1 MFARL
6 QDSRNDTEIA
16 LDDFTDLGLECE
28 HDKIEAIDTLE
39 EKLYWYKILLAGMRE
54 KKKENWI
61 RRCDGYLKIGE
72 KFLKMEN

>member
-6 QDSRNDTEIA
+6 QDSRTDTEIA
-16 LDDFTDLGLECE
+16 LDDFTDLGLECD
-28 HDKIEAIDTLE
+28 HDKIEEELIEAIDSLE

-61 RRCDGYLKIGE
+61 GDVMGI
-72 KFLKMEN
+72 

>member
-6 QDSRNDTEIA
+6 QDNRTDTEIA
-16 LDDFTDLGLECE
+16 LDDFTDLGLECD
-28 HDKIEAIDTLE
+28 HDKIEEELIEAIDSLE

-61 RRCDGYLKIGE
+61 GDVMGI
-72 KFLKMEN
+72 